1 MALWFALVLGVV
13 QGLTEFLPISST
25 AHLRIA
31 PTLLGQ
37 TDPGA
42 SFTAVIQL
50 GTLLAVVAYFA
61 RDLFVSMPRALVTA
75 PRSPEGRLPLY
86 LALGTVPIV
95 VLGVALEPY
104 IVGEWRSLYVVAG
117 ALAVVGVVMAVVD
130 RRSADG
136 GGRMIGDI
144 GARDAL
150 LIGLAQAMALVPGVS
165 RSGSTITMALLIGLA
180 RPDAARFSFLLGIP
194 AIAGAGIFELDD
206 AIATLGAD
214 ALPALVIGTTAA
226 AVSGYASIAWLLRY
240 LGRRTLVPFAAYR
253 VALAVLLIAL
263 VLAGVIPAVD
273 PAAAE

>member
-1 MALWFALVLGVV
+1 M
-13 QGLTEFLPISST
+13 E
-25 AHLRIA
+25 
-31 PTLLGQ
+31 
-37 TDPGA
+37 GA
-42 SFTAVIQL
+42 A
-50 GTLLAVVAYFA
+50 
-61 RDLFVSMPRALVTA
+61 PRALITA

-95 VLGVALEPY
+95 VLGVALKPY
-104 IVGEWRSLYVVAG
+104 IVGDWRSLYVVAG
-117 ALAVVGVVMAVVD
+117 ALAVVGVVMALVD
-130 RRSADG
+130 RRARDG
-136 GGRMIGDI
+136 GGGRTLGEV

-150 LIGLAQAMALVPGVS
+150 LIGLAQALALVPGVS

-194 AIAGAGIFELDD
+194 AIAGAGVFELDD

-253 VALAVLLIAL
+253 VALAVLLVAL
-263 VLAGVIPAVD
+263 CLAGVIPAIEPG
-273 PAAAE
+273 PAD